1 MNELS
6 ADRQSVGW
14 LVFLSCPFRKLL
26 SRQVEASLGAF
37 GARGNDDKT
46 VHQHADSSPSIKLQ
60 IACSLRDQIDELK
73 QICAA
78 KVRV

>member
-1 MNELS
+1 VDLTFK
-6 ADRQSVGW
+6 QSVG
-14 LVFLSCPFRKLL
+14 FAFSA
-26 SRQVEASLGAF
+26 EASLGAF
-37 GARGNDDKT
+37 GARGNDEKT
-46 VHQHADSSPSIKLQ
+46 VHHHADSSPSIKLQ